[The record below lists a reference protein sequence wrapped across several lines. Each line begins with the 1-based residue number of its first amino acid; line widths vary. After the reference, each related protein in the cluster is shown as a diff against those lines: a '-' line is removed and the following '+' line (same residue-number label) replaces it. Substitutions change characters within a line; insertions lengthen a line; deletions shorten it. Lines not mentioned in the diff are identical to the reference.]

1 MTIGEKLRAARIA
14 MNLSQIELAEKV
26 GITERSIY
34 NYEQT
39 ETYPKP
45 TTLKKLADA
54 LNVTVAY
61 LMDEEETDR
70 HKNLDQELFIANAR
84 NQFGAKGAREATEL
98 LSRATALFAGG
109 ELEDS
114 AKDIFFQSIM
124 EVYLESKAEA
134 REKFTPRKR
143 KSRKA

>member
-1 MTIGEKLRAARIA
+1 MTIGEKLRSARIT

-26 GITERSIY
+26 GVSERSIY

-45 TTLKKLADA
+45 TILKKLAEV
-54 LNVTVAY
+54 LNVTVTY
-61 LMDEEETDR
+61 LMDEEETDKD
-70 HKNLDQELFIANAR
+70 KNIDQEMFIANAK
-84 NQFGAKGAREATEL
+84 NKHGYKGAREATEL
-98 LSRATALFAGG
+98 INRATALFAGG
-109 ELEDS
+109 ELEDG
-114 AKDIFFQSIM
+114 AKDIFFQSLM

-143 KSRKA
+143 KSRKV